1 MPSIII
7 KSGTP
12 PTADPD
18 VLEVVPDEDFEFE
31 AEEEGVAFT
40 IKFTEDSP
48 DKNNPDKKRKSSK
61 QNGKDKIKMKAKDVK
76 KTYPYTIVIGDSSGD
91 PAIIIK

>member
-12 PTADPD
+12 PTATPD
-18 VLEVVPDEDFEFE
+18 ELEVNPGDDFEFE
-31 AEEEGVAFT
+31 GDVAFT
-40 IKFTEDSP
+40 IEFTEDSP
-48 DKNNPDKKRKSSK
+48 DKNDPDKKRKSSK
-61 QNGKDKIKMKAKDVK
+61 NNGKDKIKMKAKDVK
-76 KTYPYTIVIGDSSGD
+76 KKYPYQIVIGDASAD

>member
-12 PTADPD
+12 PTATPD
-18 VLEVVPDEDFEFE
+18 ELEVSPDQDFEFE
-31 AEEEGVAFT
+31 GDVAFT

-48 DKNNPDKKRKSSK
+48 DKNDPDKKKRKSSK
-61 QNGKDKIKMKAKDVK
+61 ENGKDKIKMKAKDVK
-76 KTYPYTIVIGDSSGD
+76 KRYPYEIVIGDSSAD

>member
-7 KSGTP
+7 KSGIP
-12 PTADPD
+12 PTADPE
-18 VLEVVPDEDFEFE
+18 VLEVSPGEDFEFE
-31 AEEEGVAFT
+31 AEKEDVAFT

-61 QNGKDKIKMKAKDVK
+61 SNGKNKIKMKAQDVK
-76 KTYPYTIVIGDSSGD
+76 KRYPYEIVIGDSSGD

>member
-7 KSGTP
+7 RSGTP

-18 VLEVVPDEDFEFE
+18 VLEVSPGEDFKFE
-31 AEEEGVAFT
+31 GDVAFT
-40 IKFTEDSP
+40 IEFTEDSP
-48 DKNNPDKKRKSSK
+48 DKNDPDKKRKSSK
-61 QNGKDKIKMKAKDVK
+61 KNGKDKIKMKAKDVK
-76 KTYPYTIVIGDSSGD
+76 KTYPYAIVIGGSSVD